1 MISEAIQKTKNSAYV
16 FTCTAGHLDSSFVPA
31 VGHLPV
37 CFQKIFMRRSQPGG
51 GGGNLLLK
59 FSIYKYWY
67 LSHFYMAVFLYFRG
81 YNIEQ
86 VSVWKV
92 LCVTSIMSSE
102 LFKSCACY
110 KIQLAWW

>member
-37 CFQKIFMRRSQPGG
+37 CFQKLFMRRSQPRGG
-51 GGGNLLLK
+51 GGQPLIK
-59 FSIYKYWY
+59 IFDKYWY

-92 LCVTSIMSSE
+92 LWVTSVMSSE

>member
-1 MISEAIQKTKNSAYV
+1 MKQYRKLRIQRMS
-16 FTCTAGHLDSSFVPA
+16 
-31 VGHLPV
+31 LPV
-37 CFQKIFMRRSQPGG
+37 LQGIWTARLSPLWGICRFVFKNFLCVGVSPGG
-51 GGGNLLLK
+51 GGGGGGQPLIK
-59 FSIYKYWY
+59 IFDKYWY

-92 LCVTSIMSSE
+92 LCVTSVMSSE